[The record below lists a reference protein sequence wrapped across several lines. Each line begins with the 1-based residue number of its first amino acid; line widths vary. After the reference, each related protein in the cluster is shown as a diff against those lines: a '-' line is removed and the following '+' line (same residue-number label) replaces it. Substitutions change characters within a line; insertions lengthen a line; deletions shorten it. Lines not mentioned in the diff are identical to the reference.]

1 MENKKLLVIG
11 DGPEMSKLKSLAT
24 KNIEFLGHI
33 SLTEMIKHL
42 QKAKVFIFAAEEDFG
57 IVPVEAQACGTPV
70 LAYGKG
76 GALETIEDGVSGSFF
91 NEQTANAI
99 IEGVNKIKNI
109 NFDPEKVRN
118 NAKKFGKNRF
128 EKEFKETVEKL
139 YSDWKEKK

>member
-1 MENKKLLVIG
+1 
-11 DGPEMSKLKSLAT
+11 
-24 KNIEFLGHI
+24 
-33 SLTEMIKHL
+33 MIKHL